1 MKRILSIVL
10 AFVLVCGFVPLSAGA
25 ATADSQA
32 GVVTTPAGLN
42 IRASATTGSKVLGV
56 LTKGTHITLL
66 SKSGD
71 WWKVEYGAGQYGY
84 CHGDYISAV
93 SAATAMVNTDHTGLN
108 VRSGPGTSYSRI
120 GGLSRGYTVVV
131 LSTANG
137 WSKILYSGS
146 KIGYVSAQYLK
157 SGTVQQ
163 PDSQP
168 GNQPVSLAVPA
179 FKQADSRWGHVTL
192 GSSGKTMAKIGC
204 ATTAIA
210 MMESYRTGTT
220 IYPDAMAKNLKY
232 TSSGNVYWPSHFI
245 VSAAGS
251 GYLADVYKHLQAGK
265 PVLLGARNSYGTQ
278 HWVVITG
285 FTGGS
290 LTAENFTINDPGSA
304 NRTTLQQFLNGYPT
318 IYKYFYY

>member
-1 MKRILSIVL
+1 MKRILSVL
-10 AFVLVCGFVPLSAGA
+10 LVLVLVCSLMPLSAEA

-42 IRASATTGSKVLGV
+42 IRAAATTGSRVLGV

-71 WWKVEYGAGQYGY
+71 WWRVEYRAGQYGY
-84 CHGDYISAV
+84 CHADYISVV
-93 SAATAMVNTDHTGLN
+93 SAITATVNTDHTGLN

-131 LSTANG
+131 LSTSGG
-137 WSKILYSGS
+137 WSKILYSGN
-146 KIGYVSAQYLK
+146 KTGYVSAQYLK
-157 SGTVQQ
+157 SGAVQ

-168 GNQPVSLAVPA
+168 GNQPVSLAVPV

-245 VSAAGS
+245 VSSAGS
-251 GYLADVYKHLQAGK
+251 GYLADVYKHLQNGK
-265 PVLLGARNSYGTQ
+265 PVLLGAKSASGNQ

-290 LTAENFTINDPGSA
+290 LTADNFTINDPGSA
-304 NRTTLQQFLNGYPT
+304 NRATLQQFLNGYPT
-318 IYKYFYY
+318 IYKYFHY

>member
-1 MKRILSIVL
+1 MKRIISLML
-10 AFVLVCGFVPLSAGA
+10 AFILVFGVLILPQKAQA
-25 ATADSQA
+25 ATMDSQA

-56 LTKGTHITLL
+56 LTKGAHITLL

-71 WWKVEYGAGQYGY
+71 WWKVEYRAGQYGY
-84 CHGDYISAV
+84 CHADYIATV
-93 SAATAMVNTDHTGLN
+93 SATTASVNTDHTGLN

-120 GGLSRGYTVVV
+120 GGLSRGYTVIV

-137 WSKILYSGS
+137 WSKILYSGT
-146 KIGYVSAQYLK
+146 KTGYVSAQYL
-157 SGTVQQ
+157 SGSSSGQT
-163 PDSQP
+163 
-168 GNQPVSLAVPA
+168 GYEAVSLNVPA

-220 IYPDAMAKNLKY
+220 IYPDAMAKKLNY

-245 VSAAGS
+245 VSTAGS
-251 GYLADVYKHLQAGK
+251 GYLGDIYNHLKNGK
-265 PVLLGARNSYGTQ
+265 PILLGARNAYGTQ

-290 LTAENFTINDPGSA
+290 LTADNFTINDPGSA
-304 NRTTLQQFLNGYPT
+304 NRTTLQQFLSGYPT
-318 IYKYFYY
+318 IYKYFRY